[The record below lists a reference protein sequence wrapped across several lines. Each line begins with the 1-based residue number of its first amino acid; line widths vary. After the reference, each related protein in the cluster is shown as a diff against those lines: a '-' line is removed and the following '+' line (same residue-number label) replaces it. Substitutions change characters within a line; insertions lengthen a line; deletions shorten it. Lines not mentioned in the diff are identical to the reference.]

1 MVILYSKGKVKV
13 ISVLLKPKEV
23 EQLDEGR
30 KLHLIVKVFCQRN
43 PFHVI

>member
-13 ISVLLKPKEV
+13 ISVLPKPKEV

-30 KLHLIVKVFCQRN
+30 KLHLIV
-43 PFHVI
+43 